1 MYFLRHGRDEA
12 WETLVHRRSAKV
24 SFSKRQLATP
34 GGLVDRSDCVNENWV
49 MNKEHGFFN
58 AMIREVSEETGIDL
72 NRVQHKIIGKENM
85 NNKLFYIY
93 KLENQIINLEP
104 EDNNEIEGIQWM
116 DICEIENFINNYDC
130 NRSLRELN
138 KRKTRIKKKLN
149 KHINYYNP
157 NQMME
162 IVGKV

>member
-1 MYFLRHGRDEA
+1 MNLNYENKNLECGGIIINYDLSQLLIVYQRASQKWGLPKGHMNINEIKRGNIVGKLEC
-12 WETLVHRRSAKV
+12 
-24 SFSKRQLATP
+24 SKREIL
-34 GGLVDRSDCVNENWV
+34 
-49 MNKEHGFFN
+49 
-58 AMIREVSEETGIDL
+58 EETGIDL

-93 KLENQIINLEP
+93 KLENQIIDLEP

-138 KRKTRIKKKLN
+138 KRKTRIKKKIN

-157 NQMME
+157 NQMIE
-162 IVGKV
+162 IIGKV